1 MLKRLAVASLAVATA
16 LPLGAA
22 ELAGVT
28 FPGTITVDGTSL
40 QLNGLG
46 LRKKAIFKVYV
57 GALYLQ
63 EKSSE
68 PSAILAKDEA
78 RQMVMHFV
86 RNVGS
91 GKIVDAWKEGF
102 QANAPE
108 AAATLSS
115 EIQQFCAW
123 WTDLKDGEAAVMTY
137 LPGKGTTLEIGGNE
151 LGTIPGK
158 PFADLLLS
166 VWVGPDPPGSSFK
179 EGILG
184 K

>member
-1 MLKRLAVASLAVATA
+1 MVKRLAVASLVLATA
-16 LPLGAA
+16 LPVGAA

-28 FPGTITVDGTSL
+28 LPDTVTVDGTTL

-63 EKSSE
+63 EKSSD
-68 PSAILAKDEA
+68 PAAILAKDEA
-78 RQMVMHFV
+78 RRMVMHFV

-102 QANAPE
+102 HANSPE
-108 AAATLSS
+108 AAGTLSA
-115 EIQQFCAW
+115 EVQEFCSW

-137 LPGKGTTLEIGGNE
+137 VPGKGTTLEIGGKE

-166 VWVGPDPPGSSFK
+166 VWVGPEPPSGALK
-179 EGILG
+179 DGILG